1 MSNVN
6 QNNGTQ
12 NNKNNVLF
20 NELVNL
26 SLELKNR
33 FLILHWNTKLYPIHK
48 NTDMTYNDLHSVLD
62 NLVETYL
69 GTLREDDIFL
79 LTKLNSYE
87 TNTGN
92 NHTRLIKIIDNV
104 MAKISEFK
112 NAGNLH
118 DSVKNILDEYSAVL
132 LQFKYLS
139 KIK

>member
-1 MSNVN
+1 MSNVS
-6 QNNGTQ
+6 Q
-12 NNKNNVLF
+12 NNVLF

-33 FLILHWNTKLYPIHK
+33 LLILHWNTKLYPIHK

-62 NLVETYL
+62 NLVEAYL
-69 GTLREDDIFL
+69 GTLGEYDKFL
-79 LTKLNSYE
+79 LTKLNSNE

-92 NHTRLIKIIDNV
+92 NHNRLKNIIENV
-104 MAKISEFK
+104 MEKINEFK

-132 LQFKYLS
+132 LKFKYLS